1 MNYYE
6 KIVIL
11 DPNLDD
17 NAIEETVEKIKDVI
31 IKQGGEI
38 FKTENWGRRKL
49 AYELNKH
56 QKGCYILLLF
66 KSSPSTIAELEKF
79 CKLVDSIIKFMVVKL
94 TNKKQIQAVSPS
106 PAETDTKDIVDET
119 KADQKEAVEA
129 GEVTTPKEDEK
140 NV

>member
-6 KIVIL
+6 YIVIL

-17 NAIEETVEKIKDVI
+17 NAIEETAQRIRDII

-38 FKTENWGRRKL
+38 IKSENWGRRKL

-66 KSSPSTIAELEKF
+66 KAPPSTITELEKLS
-79 CKLVDSIIKFMVVKL
+79 KVVDPIIKFMVVKL
-94 TNKKQIQAVSPS
+94 TKKKQIEAVTAAP
-106 PAETDTKDIVDET
+106 
-119 KADQKEAVEA
+119 QKEAVRETA
-129 GEVTTPKEDEK
+129 DQPKTAAAKPEETEGSAPQLEDKE